1 MAVRKLRKD
10 GQSALLF
17 PHTHMG
23 GNQHRNEGLGRSP
36 GREDKLMLEFYLHSH
51 RKKIN
56 I

>member
-1 MAVRKLRKD
+1 MAVGKLRQD

-23 GNQHRNEGLGRSP
+23 GNQHRNEGLVRGP
-36 GREDKLMLEFYLHSH
+36 GRVDKLMLEFYLHSH
-51 RKKIN
+51 RKKIS